1 MYAMQQPGRCCC
13 IGLENNTAVVLT
25 KQPDGRVPSR
35 QLRERDNYFPSAEL
49 RILFLPQ
56 SPRISS
62 PPERPAGDQRPP
74 FEESRALC
82 YSPTLNFRPLQPRR
96 ISSPNSQR
104 SARVALCWAA
114 AAELCCQGRNFHF
127 NFLLSKVWMWHEMRY
142 GSRANWYL
150 INVWP
155 DWRAQAHLP
164 HVSSNMHDLQ
174 AGSLPQQTFHAMRS
188 LNVKRRALPAHRG
201 SKSSCR
207 NSACTVPTRA
217 IFYA

>member
-1 MYAMQQPGRCCC
+1 MRAYRCNNPGDVD
-13 IGLENNTAVVLT
+13 ASVLRIT
-25 KQPDGRVPSR
+25 QLLSLQSSQTDEHRHSSITWTR
-35 QLRERDNYFPSAEL
+35 QLLCFFGAEGV
-49 RILFLPQ
+49 IFTTTA
-56 SPRISS
+56 SHFISS
-62 PPERPAGDQRPP
+62 ASLGNQRPP

-82 YSPTLNFRPLQPRR
+82 YSPALNFGPLQHRGFPVRT
-96 ISSPNSQR
+96 R
-104 SARVALCWAA
+104 SARLVSPCAW
-114 AAELCCQGRNFHF
+114 ELCCQGRNFHF
-127 NFLLSKVWMWHEMRY
+127 DFLLSKVWMWHEMRY

-188 LNVKRRALPAHRG
+188 MNVKRRALPAHRG
-201 SKSSCR
+201 CKSSCR
-207 NSACTVPTRA
+207 NSACTVPTRV

>member
-1 MYAMQQPGRCCC
+1 MFACMRAYRCNNPGDCWC
-13 IGLENNTAVVLT
+13 IGCENNTAVVLT
-25 KQPDGRVPSR
+25 KQPDVRAPSR
-35 QLRERDNYFPSAEL
+35 QLRERDNYFPSSEL
-49 RILFLPQ
+49 RILFLPR

-62 PPERPAGDQRPP
+62 PA
-74 FEESRALC
+74 RALETGGRLLKKAEL
-82 YSPTLNFRPLQPRR
+82 YVTVQPW
-96 ISSPNSQR
+96 IF
-104 SARVALCWAA
+104 ALCNPGGFPVRTRGARLVSPCAW
-114 AAELCCQGRNFHF
+114 ELCCQGRNFHF

-188 LNVKRRALPAHRG
+188 MNVKRR
-201 SKSSCR
+201 K
-207 NSACTVPTRA
+207 
-217 IFYA
+217 